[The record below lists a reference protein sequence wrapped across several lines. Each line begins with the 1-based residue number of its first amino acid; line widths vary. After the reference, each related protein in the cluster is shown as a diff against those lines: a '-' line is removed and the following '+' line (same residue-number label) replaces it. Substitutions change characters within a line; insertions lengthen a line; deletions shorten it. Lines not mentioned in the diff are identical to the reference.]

1 MNAFV
6 RCTPLLLALAAAGAL
21 AQAQPAPQEL
31 PKDLHGRWSAVAG
44 GRTTAQ
50 PFDLENIQRK
60 DAGSFAARLSW
71 TGADPKCTIRYQPI
85 TGTVTPAGLG
95 FEAKTPCNEGVKAE
109 LTRGSG
115 GWLGMATVTA
125 KSPTVV
131 ELTAK

>member
-1 MNAFV
+1 MNAFA
-6 RCTPLLLALAAAGAL
+6 RWAPLLLAAVAAGAL

-44 GRTTAQ
+44 GQASTH

-85 TGTVTPAGLG
+85 TGTLTPSGLG
-95 FEAKTPCNEGVKAE
+95 FEAKTPCEEGLKAQ
-109 LTRGSG
+109 LSRGAG

-125 KSPTVV
+125 KSATVV